1 MELQYFDGAGRGE
14 AIRIALAASGVEWKD
29 TRISFSDY
37 GAGKAAGKFALGLP
51 LFKVSAE
58 GPEFTQSLSIL
69 RFAGRQG
76 NTNLYPADA
85 AQALAVDE
93 ILDVCQDMLTK
104 CPQNKDADEK
114 KAARAEYMSGRCKA
128 YFDLL
133 NTRLG
138 DRQFLTGD
146 SLTVADLHFVFA
158 IYDGIANGSWDYV
171 PGEYVKSWP
180 KLAELRERVTGH
192 DVVKSYNN
200 IKGK

>member
-1 MELQYFDGAGRGE
+1 MKLIFKLLSLFLFSIRSMELQYFDGAGRGE

-114 KAARAEYMSGRCKA
+114 KAARAEYRSRCKA

-133 NTRLG
+133 TPSR
-138 DRQFLTGD
+138 R
-146 SLTVADLHFVFA
+146 SA
-158 IYDGIANGSWDYV
+158 V
-171 PGEYVKSWP
+171 PTEQSH
-180 KLAELRERVTGH
+180 RR
-192 DVVKSYNN
+192 
-200 IKGK
+200 